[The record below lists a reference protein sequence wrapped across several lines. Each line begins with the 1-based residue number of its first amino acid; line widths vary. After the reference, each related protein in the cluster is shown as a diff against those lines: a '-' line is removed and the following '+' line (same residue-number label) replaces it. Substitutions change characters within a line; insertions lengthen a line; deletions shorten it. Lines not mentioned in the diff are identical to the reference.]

1 METKVLTPEQMAVV
15 QEYLDGKIEM
25 FTATEHQMKVLGD
38 IISDAEKLCEETDAY
53 DEVEETED
61 CDLIKWYLTKVKH

>member
-25 FTATEHQMKVLGD
+25 FTATEHQMKVLGG

-53 DEVEETED
+53 DEVEKTED